1 MISTLLFHPCAFLP
15 FLTYVT
21 ERLQRANSDETHY
34 HKNDFALSL
43 VLKVRV
49 LGNRRWPIQRFTP
62 YEISRR
68 IFRAGHYKDLT
79 EPETALEKCLA
90 PRVRNLL

>member
-1 MISTLLFHPCAFLP
+1 MISTLLSHPCTFLAFL
-15 FLTYVT
+15 YRDC
-21 ERLQRANSDETHY
+21 RLQRANSNETHY
-34 HKNDFALSL
+34 HKDGFALSL

-49 LGNRRWPIQRFTP
+49 LGNRRWPIQRFTL

-68 IFRAGHYKDLT
+68 IFRAGNYKDLT